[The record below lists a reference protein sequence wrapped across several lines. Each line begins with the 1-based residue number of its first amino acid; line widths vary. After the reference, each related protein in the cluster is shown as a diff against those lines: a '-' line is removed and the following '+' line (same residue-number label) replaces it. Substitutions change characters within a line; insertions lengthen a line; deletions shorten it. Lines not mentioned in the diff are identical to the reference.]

1 MCAYRG
7 DVRIADAVD
16 AAMEATVVPSFTR
29 LGPVVRSRLDHW
41 SPPTGRLAGRVI
53 VITGATSGLG
63 LAAARAWSA
72 AGATIELIAR
82 NPAKAEATAHTLRR
96 ATPDAEVGI
105 TIADTGDLAAM
116 RAAAATLRGR
126 HARIDA
132 LVHNAGALDPT
143 HAYASGGIE
152 ATLAS
157 QVVGPFALSAD
168 LYAPLVA
175 AGPGRIVWVSSGG
188 MYAEPLS
195 VAALDIRPD
204 GYRGTVAYARAKRA
218 QVTLTEMMAARVDPQ
233 RLVVHAMHPGWALT
247 PGVERSLP
255 TFRRV
260 MGPLLRTPEQGADTL
275 VWLVADDGAPL
286 DRTGGFWLDRRR
298 RSLHKRPGTRG
309 SDTPAERARLWT
321 WVTKAAGTDFPP
333 EATPGG

>member
-1 MCAYRG
+1 M
-7 DVRIADAVD
+7 RIADAVD

-29 LGPVVRSRLDHW
+29 LGPVVRSRLEHW

-143 HAYASGGIE
+143 HAYASGGI
-152 ATLAS
+152 
-157 QVVGPFALSAD
+157 
-168 LYAPLVA
+168 
-175 AGPGRIVWVSSGG
+175 
-188 MYAEPLS
+188 
-195 VAALDIRPD
+195 
-204 GYRGTVAYARAKRA
+204 
-218 QVTLTEMMAARVDPQ
+218 
-233 RLVVHAMHPGWALT
+233 
-247 PGVERSLP
+247 
-255 TFRRV
+255 
-260 MGPLLRTPEQGADTL
+260 
-275 VWLVADDGAPL
+275 
-286 DRTGGFWLDRRR
+286 
-298 RSLHKRPGTRG
+298 
-309 SDTPAERARLWT
+309 
-321 WVTKAAGTDFPP
+321 
-333 EATPGG
+333 